1 MRPSQDRKRPEYLTL
16 KKPSLSPLQ
25 IRRRRMAR
33 HRWRQR
39 HLRPSLQL
47 IIRRALRW
55 HCGRRHWRGW
65 LGVSPRRQP
74 PLHPR
79 RVHNGRS
86 RLHPLL
92 MARPEHA
99 LPLPP
104 QSIRREHRTS
114 HVQTDT
120 EHNVFHSIPSSAAR
134 ALFTQPAPA
143 IGTGHVRGLRPRVI
157 ALHRAIPRYPGILGL
172 NRK

>member
-1 MRPSQDRKRPEYLTL
+1 MCQFRPSRSRPENSGRLMRPSQDRKRPEYLTL
-16 KKPSLSPLQ
+16 KVRRARAASRPSLSPLQ

-55 HCGRRHWRGW
+55 RCGRRHGRRDWRGW

-79 RVHNGRS
+79 RAHNGRS

-92 MARPEHA
+92 VARPEHA
-99 LPLPP
+99 LSLPP

-114 HVQTDT
+114 RVQTDT
-120 EHNVFHSIPSSAAR
+120 EHNAFHSSPSFAAR
-134 ALFTQPAPA
+134 ALF
-143 IGTGHVRGLRPRVI
+143 
-157 ALHRAIPRYPGILGL
+157 L
-172 NRK
+172 NRRRQ